1 MRASRIRALCSF
13 GCVFL
18 ISSCGSVAT
27 NETPKGDGV
36 PYYLPRS
43 LVELTFT
50 PTQPPKEAG
59 GTAAPPAISA
69 KTVEIADPTQR
80 YVASYVAIPFADDRL
95 CILRIQTGLLQKIYF
110 SSDDRLDDFLINVT
124 QLITPGGDFAPTP
137 NKIGLPGEPTAPVSM
152 LIDPFDKTQIAAFN
166 RLLGPYRISFPN
178 LPPPTASTFTCPA
191 DSVCFATRI
200 SVPIVLSAGSRFVS
214 QTKAEVVDTT
224 NHGSLNIKRALMTE
238 RVTKVDLTDGVL
250 TSIRIRKNS
259 EALAVSEFPLRVT
272 ERLLA
277 VPGNALTASLA
288 SYEEKKSYL
297 EKQKQLAVTPMQ
309 SATVAGQPIDIATC
323 LDAK

>member
-1 MRASRIRALCSF
+1 MRAIGVRALCLFS
-13 GCVFL
+13 CVFL
-18 ISSCGSVAT
+18 ISSCGSVT
-27 NETPKGDGV
+27 TDVSPKGDGV

-50 PTQPPKEAG
+50 PTQEAG
-59 GTAAPPAISA
+59 GKVTPPTISA

-80 YVASYVAIPFADDRL
+80 YVASYVANPFADDRL
-95 CILRIQTGLLQKIYF
+95 CILRTQTGLLQKIYF

-124 QLITPGGDFAPTP
+124 QLITPGADFAPSP

-152 LIDPFDKTQIAAFN
+152 LIDPFNKQQITAFN
-166 RLLGPYRISFPN
+166 RLLGPYRVSFPS

-191 DSVCFATRI
+191 DSVCFATRV
-200 SVPIVLSAGSRFVS
+200 SVPIVLNAGNRFVS
-214 QTKAEVVDTT
+214 QTKTEIVDTT

-238 RVTKVDLTDGVL
+238 RVTKIDLSDGVL

-259 EALAVSEFPLRVT
+259 EALAVSEFPLRVA

-288 SYEEKKSYL
+288 SYEEKKAYL

-309 SATVAGQPIDIATC
+309 SATVQGQPVDVATC